1 MLVNI
6 TIYVV
11 WIPIS
16 LTTWNASLLE
26 IMSGRFLVLSES
38 EENCPVIN
46 EFVAPSLS
54 NIVKVNSGRFVNV
67 YCSWKAPSC

>member
-11 WIPIS
+11 WIPIP
-16 LTTWNASLLE
+16 LTTWNVGLLE

-54 NIVKVNSGRFVNV
+54 NIVKVNSDRLVNV
-67 YCSWKAPSC
+67 YCSWKEPSC

>member
-1 MLVNI
+1 MG
-6 TIYVV
+6 
-11 WIPIS
+11 
-16 LTTWNASLLE
+16 LLE

-54 NIVKVNSGRFVNV
+54 NIVKVNSDRLVNV
-67 YCSWKAPSC
+67 YCSRKEPSC